1 MYKVKISGKDIT
13 EFRVKT
19 ENYEFIIDSE
29 GENGITPPDTL
40 LAALGSCLGVYIRK
54 YVKNTNLN
62 IKDFEI
68 ILSAEFG
75 NDKPIGF
82 KTISAVID
90 LKGVKL
96 DAMRTNSLLSFVK
109 NCPVHNTFKANP
121 TIEASII

>member
-40 LAALGSCLGVYIRK
+40 LAALGSCL
-54 YVKNTNLN
+54 
-62 IKDFEI
+62 
-68 ILSAEFG
+68 AEFG

-109 NCPVHNTFKANP
+109 NCPVHNTFKTNP